1 MKKITSVRLAI
12 DITSDEAD
20 AIRDAT
26 ERVHTIKA
34 AAQFLVERAP
44 QKQAPSELAA
54 MIELFAMAAVQITVS
69 PIDLVTAPNPHAN

>member
-12 DITSDEAD
+12 DITPDEAD
-20 AIRDAT
+20 AIRDAAK
-26 ERVHTIKA
+26 RVHAIKA
-34 AAQFLVERAP
+34 AANFLVERDL

-69 PIDLVTAPNPHAN
+69 PIDLVPVLDPHAN

>member
-20 AIRDAT
+20 AIHDAT
-26 ERVHTIKA
+26 KRVHTIKA
-34 AAQFLVERAP
+34 AANFLIERDL

-69 PIDLVTAPNPHAN
+69 PIDLAPVANPHDN